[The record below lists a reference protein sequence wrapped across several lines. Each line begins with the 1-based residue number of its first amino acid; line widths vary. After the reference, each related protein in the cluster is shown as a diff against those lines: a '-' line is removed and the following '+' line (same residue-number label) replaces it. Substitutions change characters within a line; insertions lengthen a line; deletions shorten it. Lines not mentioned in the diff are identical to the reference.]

1 MESSLVFEKIALE
14 SGWIEF
20 NIDRCFKP
28 LIFPV
33 IGLKQIG
40 PHGLVIV
47 GLVIVGLVIVGLV
60 IVGLVIVGLVI
71 VGLERIWSLKAKS
84 WESDLVIRRV
94 E

>member
-47 GLVIVGLVIVGLV
+47 GLVIVGL
-60 IVGLVIVGLVI
+60 
-71 VGLERIWSLKAKS
+71 ERIWSLKAKS

>member
-60 IVGLVIVGLVI
+60 IVGLVIVGL
-71 VGLERIWSLKAKS
+71 ERIWSLKAKS

>member
-1 MESSLVFEKIALE
+1 VESSLVFEKIALE

-60 IVGLVIVGLVI
+60 IVGLVIVGL
-71 VGLERIWSLKAKS
+71 ERIWSLKAKS

>member
-1 MESSLVFEKIALE
+1 VESSLVFEKIALE

-47 GLVIVGLVIVGLV
+47 GLVIVGLVIVGL
-60 IVGLVIVGLVI
+60 
-71 VGLERIWSLKAKS
+71 ERIWSLKAKS

>member
-47 GLVIVGLVIVGLV
+47 GLVIVGLVIVGL
-60 IVGLVIVGLVI
+60 
-71 VGLERIWSLKAKS
+71 ERIWSLKAKS

>member
-60 IVGLVIVGLVI
+60 IVGL
-71 VGLERIWSLKAKS
+71 ERIWSLKAKS